1 MATIDLSV
9 KRKSLVDST
18 EETLDL
24 SIPSSSV
31 KPSSS
36 SETNRRTQTLS
47 CPHPFRP
54 RPNANE
60 NWSDSPDG
68 NMSDDEG
75 IQQISNGKVNGHVN
89 YDSDTPQDDDSMNE
103 DYMPIPSP
111 KLKELSAEELDAR
124 GRKLRLLKQEL
135 RNEEMKLVLLKKLK
149 QSQLIKENL
158 VNNIGIPN
166 STPPSPYVNNSSTKS
181 NSVPS
186 NRTPNVMNQTA
197 TVKSSQSRGQSVLNP
212 PLSRH
217 PVMGHRPIGPP
228 NIGLNSHRNSTSTS
242 TSSGHNQHLAHRS
255 SLSSSMSRS
264 NPVTTP
270 PNVVMG
276 YPLNELRAQT
286 HNSLNSH
293 SNSQV
298 TNLILIHLIRLIPFL
313 ILFVSLIFLFYS
325 IFFLFYS
332 NSFFIF

>member
-9 KRKSLVDST
+9 KRKSLVDET
-18 EETLDL
+18 EGTLDL

-31 KPSSS
+31 KSSS
-36 SETNRRTQTLS
+36 GSETNRRTQTLS

-103 DYMPIPSP
+103 DEMPIPSP

-124 GRKLRLLKQEL
+124 ERKLRLLKQEL

-166 STPPSPYVNNSSTKS
+166 STPPSTYVNNSSAKS

-186 NRTPNVMNQTA
+186 NRAPNVINQTG
-197 TVKSSQSRGQSVLNP
+197 TVKSQSSQSRGQSVLNP

-217 PVMGHRPIGPP
+217 PVIGHRPIGPP

-298 TNLILIHLIRLIPFL
+298 TNKNSLNQIPFL
-313 ILFVSLIFLFYS
+313 ILFVSLIFF
-325 IFFLFYS
+325 FFFFWFLF
-332 NSFFIF
+332 